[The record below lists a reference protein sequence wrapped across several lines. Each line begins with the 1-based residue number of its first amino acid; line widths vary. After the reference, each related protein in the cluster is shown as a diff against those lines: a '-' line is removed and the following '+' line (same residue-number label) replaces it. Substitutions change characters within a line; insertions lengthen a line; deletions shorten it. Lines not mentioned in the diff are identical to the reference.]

1 MKDSIL
7 SPVSFTLHSFYHP
20 WTELFPSHFTK
31 SNSIQSICRTLNI
44 LGRSSYNEEPDAA
57 DDGTGKE
64 AIDTVNQGL
73 RGEGG
78 NEVPVEGN
86 ENMEFESLDSSI
98 LSELRV
104 MLSDLS
110 NPQGSPVWEGSD
122 PDITRFLV
130 GLVGDDV
137 EKLSNPFELANS
149 VRRELV
155 SRAEEAGAR
164 ALAWDLSQ
172 FDKVGGKGTVIA
184 VWNKL
189 KSENRVGGLKRQL
202 SCERS
207 EDGVEK

>member
-1 MKDSIL
+1 
-7 SPVSFTLHSFYHP
+7 
-20 WTELFPSHFTK
+20 
-31 SNSIQSICRTLNI
+31 
-44 LGRSSYNEEPDAA
+44 
-57 DDGTGKE
+57 
-64 AIDTVNQGL
+64 
-73 RGEGG
+73 
-78 NEVPVEGN
+78 
-86 ENMEFESLDSSI
+86 MEFESLDSSI